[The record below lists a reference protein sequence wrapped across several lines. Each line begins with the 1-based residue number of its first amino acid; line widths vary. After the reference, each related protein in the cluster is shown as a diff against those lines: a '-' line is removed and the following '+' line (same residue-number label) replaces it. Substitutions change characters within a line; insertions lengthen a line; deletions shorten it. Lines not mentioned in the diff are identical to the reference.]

1 MGPRRPTPL
10 AARCVSVLS
19 NRAIAQRFTMGRL
32 IDVVTGKRNGSVVL
46 GKRQDR
52 NVVTGRPTLALRTLL
67 AARSFLAG
75 LAENAG
81 TRLVAL
87 QHCHA
92 AAVTLGATR
101 TMESKGSARRCAGR
115 GGRVGQGIRSAEA
128 ESKRL
133 TLDLHSAGLAC
144 GPWGRPP
151 A

>member
-1 MGPRRPTPL
+1 
-10 AARCVSVLS
+10 
-19 NRAIAQRFTMGRL
+19 MGRL

-52 NVVTGRPTLALRTLL
+52 NVVTGRPTPALRALL

-101 TMESKGSARRCAGR
+101 ATESKGSGAKMRWPRWPSRPGYPLG
-115 GGRVGQGIRSAEA
+115 GGRV
-128 ESKRL
+128 
-133 TLDLHSAGLAC
+133 
-144 GPWGRPP
+144 
-151 A
+151 